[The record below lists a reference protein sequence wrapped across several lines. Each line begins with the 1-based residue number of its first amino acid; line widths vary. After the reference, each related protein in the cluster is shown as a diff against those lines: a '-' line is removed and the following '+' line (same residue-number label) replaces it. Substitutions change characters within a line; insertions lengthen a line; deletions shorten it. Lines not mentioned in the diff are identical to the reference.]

1 MEQYSLLHEISTF
14 LTDQSQ
20 RIPET
25 VVDAYFEDC
34 STICTSQ
41 ILMLLYILTFND
53 YIIAFRTEPKLMS
66 MNNVKEQKGI
76 RLNQSAAPKLTLIA
90 AYSVDLLD
98 RIPIRFILN
107 HVESYQSG
115 NAYKSIYSDL
125 LALSANLYPEL
136 FDIQSFLIQEGK
148 DSTVDALWNIKT
160 VYKDWKKNLTT
171 TDLEQLLGQWETN
184 IPTVVDGKVYNE

>member
-76 RLNQSAAPKLTLIA
+76 RLNQSAAPKLTLIV